1 MSLTP
6 DLRAFYNKGQT
17 GDEPNAMASYTDGM
31 GGPRSDSKETK
42 DAYERGKKKGQ
53 RDAYEWWGKPLEQ
66 EVANPERPDSHL
78 RAGVAGDQRPA
89 NHCALSAVVR
99 VQAGR

>member
-1 MSLTP
+1 
-6 DLRAFYNKGQT
+6 
-17 GDEPNAMASYTDGM
+17 M

-66 EVANPERPDSHL
+66 EVANLKAGNAKITEELKEERRKPMVSHFY
-78 RAGVAGDQRPA
+78 APQR
-89 NHCALSAVVR
+89 
-99 VQAGR
+99 

>member
-1 MSLTP
+1 MGKK
-6 DLRAFYNKGQT
+6 AF
-17 GDEPNAMASYTDGM
+17 ATDGM

-66 EVANPERPDSHL
+66 EVANLKAENAKIMEEDSK
-78 RAGVAGDQRPA
+78 AVTIDEDQDVDSEVMQQTDEFVDP
-89 NHCALSAVVR
+89 
-99 VQAGR
+99 